1 MQSTPPTKDLQY
13 SQSCILPKEITCRKC
28 GNPYPE
34 TAEYWYYQDGIPKRP
49 CKKCIKAGEAR
60 RRQGRGQKAIKP
72 RPCQFCGEM
81 FTPKNP
87 HATNLKHCPK
97 PECVK
102 LARRA
107 SRERARKATRA
118 WKSIN
123 GHTKPTLKVCPM
135 CGKKRMEAQDHF
147 SCRVCRV
154 QAYKS
159 GRCDG
164 DYIYLPSI
172 YEGEAIP

>member
-1 MQSTPPTKDLQY
+1 
-13 SQSCILPKEITCRKC
+13 
-28 GNPYPE
+28 
-34 TAEYWYYQDGIPKRP
+34 
-49 CKKCIKAGEAR
+49 
-60 RRQGRGQKAIKP
+60 
-72 RPCQFCGEM
+72 M